1 MPNSPQPDSS
11 NPLDTRVAVMGA
23 GAVGSYFGGMLARAG
38 ARVTLIGRPAHVEAV
53 RREKLFMDTVTFQEH
68 VAVEASA
75 DPEAVAGAGVVLLSV
90 KGSENE
96 EASRSIAPHLAPGA
110 IVVSLQ
116 NGVDNIERIR
126 QASGIDALPSVVY
139 IAVALPEPGH
149 VKHTGNGALAVGEL
163 EHSAHRGQASRSSSS
178 SLRSAL
184 PSARAEKIAAL
195 FAAAGVP
202 CKVSDY
208 IEADL
213 WSKFMVNCAGNA
225 ISAIAQC
232 TYRQAA
238 GNPASRELMSHAI
251 AEAAAVARAAGIR
264 LPDANHMEL
273 GIQALEN
280 IGGAMSSTS
289 RDLARGKRTEIESLN
304 GYVVRRGRE
313 LGVDTPANLAL
324 YAMVKL
330 LEDSGARSRQARPA
344 GSSH

>member
-1 MPNSPQPDSS
+1 MPTYSQP
-11 NPLDTRVAVMGA
+11 NTRNAADTRVAVMGA

-38 ARVTLIGRPAHVEAV
+38 VPVTMIARPAHVEAIQ
-53 RREKLFMDTVTFQEH
+53 REKLFLDTVSFQERA
-68 VAVEASA
+68 VVEASA
-75 DPEAVAGAGVVLLSV
+75 DAAAVAGADVILFSV
-90 KGSENE
+90 KGSEDE
-96 EASRSIAPHLAPGA
+96 EAARSIAPHLASGA

-149 VKHTGNGALAVGEL
+149 VKHLGSGALAVGEL
-163 EHSAHRGQASRSSSS
+163 AHSGHSGHS
-178 SLRSAL
+178 SLSCLHSVTA
-184 PSARAEKIAAL
+184 SARVEKIAAL

-202 CKVSDY
+202 CRISDY
-208 IEADL
+208 IEADM

-232 TYRQAA
+232 TYRQATS
-238 GNPASRELMSHAI
+238 NPASRDLMSLAI
-251 AEAAAVARAAGIR
+251 AETATVARAAGIQ
-264 LPDANHMEL
+264 LPDANYQEM
-273 GIQALEN
+273 GIRALEN
-280 IGGAMSSTS
+280 IGSAMSSTA

-313 LGVDTPANLAL
+313 LGVPTPANLSL

-330 LEDSGARSRQARPA
+330 LEDSKVRSGNDTA
-344 GSSH
+344 S